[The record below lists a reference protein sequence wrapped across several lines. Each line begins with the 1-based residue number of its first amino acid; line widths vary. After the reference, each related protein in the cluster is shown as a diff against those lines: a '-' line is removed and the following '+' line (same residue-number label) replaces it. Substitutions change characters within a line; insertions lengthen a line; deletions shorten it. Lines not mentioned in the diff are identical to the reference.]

1 LTSSTVVVAGTVDVL
16 VDVLVDVDVLVE
28 LVDSEFISCELF
40 PEFVNGLGAC
50 EFDAKGFTGGELV
63 ADELLAG
70 EFTVP
75 GKFTAEAFTGGEF
88 AASVNG
94 LAAGEFSTGAFAPG
108 AFSAGAFAPGAFATG
123 EFSAA
128 LPVDS
133 FTLSN
138 SILLLGVEDIPIY

>member
-1 LTSSTVVVAGTVDVL
+1 VAGTVV
-16 VDVLVDVDVLVE
+16 VLVDVDVLVE
-28 LVDSEFISCELF
+28 VVASKFISCELF
-40 PEFVNGLGAC
+40 SEFVNGLGAC
-50 EFDAKGFTGGELV
+50 EFDVKGFTGGELV

-75 GKFTAEAFTGGEF
+75 GKFAAGALAGGEF
-88 AASVNG
+88 AISVNR
-94 LAAGEFSTGAFAPG
+94 LAPGEFSTGAFSTG
-108 AFSAGAFAPGAFATG
+108 AFSTGAFASGEFSTGEFSTG
-123 EFSAA
+123 EFSAG